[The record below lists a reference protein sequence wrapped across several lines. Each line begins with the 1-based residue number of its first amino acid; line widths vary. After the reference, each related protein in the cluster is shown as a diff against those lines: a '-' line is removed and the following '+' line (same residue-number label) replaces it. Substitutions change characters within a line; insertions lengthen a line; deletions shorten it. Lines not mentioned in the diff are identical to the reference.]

1 MPTIVAISGSLRR
14 GSFNTMLI
22 RALAA
27 AAPQGTAIDIASIR
41 DIPLYDADVD
51 AAAGPPQAVRELKE
65 RIAAADGLLLASPEY
80 NNSIPGVL
88 KNAIDWTSRPGADIG
103 RVFGGRP
110 VGIVGATTGMGGTI
124 LAQAA
129 WLPVFRA
136 LGMLPF
142 FGARLIV
149 SGAAKVFDAEG
160 RLQDDA
166 IRAQIEKYSV
176 GFAGFVVRNQARAQS
191 PR

>member
-27 AAPQGTAIDIASIR
+27 AAPQGTTIDIASIR

-51 AAAGPPQAVRELKE
+51 VAAGPPQAVRELKE

-176 GFAGFVVRNQARAQS
+176 GFAGFVARNQARAQS

>member
-1 MPTIVAISGSLRR
+1 
-14 GSFNTMLI
+14 
-22 RALAA
+22 
-27 AAPQGTAIDIASIR
+27 
-41 DIPLYDADVD
+41 
-51 AAAGPPQAVRELKE
+51 
-65 RIAAADGLLLASPEY
+65 
-80 NNSIPGVL
+80 VL

-166 IRAQIEKYSV
+166 IRAQVEKYSV
-176 GFAGFVVRNQARAQS
+176 GFAGFVARNQARAQS